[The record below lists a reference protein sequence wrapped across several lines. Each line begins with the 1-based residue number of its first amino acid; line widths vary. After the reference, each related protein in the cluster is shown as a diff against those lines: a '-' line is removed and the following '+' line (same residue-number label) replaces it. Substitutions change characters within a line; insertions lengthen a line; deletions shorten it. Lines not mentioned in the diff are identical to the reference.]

1 MIFSRWKYF
10 IDYLV
15 ILTVCRNIEKY
26 PMRMFYCIVAINKQN
41 TTISMNQKLLML
53 WILSAVFAYVIIKTV
68 HCL

>member
-1 MIFSRWKYF
+1 
-10 IDYLV
+10 
-15 ILTVCRNIEKY
+15 
-26 PMRMFYCIVAINKQN
+26 MRMFYCIAAINKQN